1 MFKIT
6 FRISLPQVEGV
17 VTLGSCFSQ
26 HDDPY
31 RALDEGKN
39 KRAEMASALRA
50 TMPMLRKI
58 KEGDIEVAIKVH
70 SPQLVLFDNLP
81 AMSRTEVVPD
91 KAAYEMFLNDSAPT
105 LAKPQG

>member
-17 VTLGSCFSQ
+17 VTLGTCFSQ

-39 KRAEMASALRA
+39 KRAEMATALRA

-58 KEGDIEVAIKVH
+58 KEGDIEVGVRVH
-70 SPQLVLFDNLP
+70 SPQLVLFEMP
-81 AMSRTEVVPD
+81 AMKRTEVKVGQ
-91 KAAYEMFLNDSAPT
+91 ASYEMFLNDSAPT

>member
-6 FRISLPQVEGV
+6 FRLNLPQVEGTV
-17 VTLGSCFSQ
+17 VLGSCFSQ

-39 KRAEMASALRA
+39 KRSEMASALRL

-58 KEGDIEVAIKVH
+58 KEGDIEVCVTVH

-81 AMSRTEVVPD
+81 AMTRTENRPGE
-91 KAAYEMFLNDSAPT
+91 AAYEMFLNDSAPT
-105 LAKPQG
+105 LAKP